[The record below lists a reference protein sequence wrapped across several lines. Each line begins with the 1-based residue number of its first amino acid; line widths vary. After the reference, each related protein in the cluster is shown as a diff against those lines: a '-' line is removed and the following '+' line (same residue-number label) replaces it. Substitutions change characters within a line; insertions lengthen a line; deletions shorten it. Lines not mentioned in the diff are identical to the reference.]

1 MFLRF
6 GDSIPVDVPGLW
18 EVGSPPGGPVTV
30 AAPAELAGLAPG
42 WLSEPAP
49 NEAILGV
56 TIPGGFTPPL
66 RELTKETSL
75 GFECLAFGVIVLGF
89 VFDPWQAWTLIHML
103 ELNEDGTFR
112 FRTYLLLVARQNG
125 KTTLMQALTLWAL
138 FTCRARLVV
147 GTAQDLD
154 VARESWDSCRVRI
167 EEDPTLST
175 RAPRGFIKTGNGK
188 EEIKLKIKRKGKW
201 IYPRYKI
208 KATNADAG
216 RGIPGVG
223 LLLLDELRTHKDHQ
237 AYAAL
242 SNTTMAVPNALMVG
256 MSNAGTDESIVL
268 NELFELAQSGEDPTL
283 GYAYYG
289 APTDDLDDQH
299 GWAHAN
305 PSLGYGRLTLR
316 ALQSARNKAR
326 KSLKAQAVFLVEN
339 MCRWVEAMDYA
350 LDPVAWR
357 GSASKA
363 SLEEYRTARWYGA
376 VDVSLDGDHVSLI
389 ICTPTED
396 GPVRVWVAKT
406 WEGVQEARAELP
418 AVLKALKLRKLG
430 WCPSGPAA
438 ELGAVIRGCA
448 RKPGSL
454 RGMELVE
461 YQGVKLSEATMGL
474 AAAVKARQVW
484 HQDEGVLNAQVAGC
498 SKLWQG
504 DRYVFT
510 RRGSG
515 HADAVYALAI
525 GVHVTMTAV
534 PPRKPWSV
542 HGQGQP
548 EAVQAEDLPVP
559 G

>member
-1 MFLRF
+1 MIQARPL
-6 GDSIPVDVPGLW
+6 
-18 EVGSPPGGPVTV
+18 PP
-30 AAPAELAGLAPG
+30 ELVGLAPG
-42 WLSEPAP
+42 WLSEPSATEP
-49 NEAILGV
+49 LLGV
-56 TIPGGFTPPL
+56 TTPRLFTAPA

-75 GFECLAFGVIVLGF
+75 GFECIAFGVIVLGF
-89 VFDPWQAWTLIHML
+89 RFDPWQAWVLIHML

-138 FTCRARLVV
+138 FTGRVRLVV

-154 VARESWDSCRVRI
+154 VARESWESCRIMI
-167 EEDPTLST
+167 EEDATLCK

-188 EEIKLKIKRKGKW
+188 EEIKLKIKKKGKW

-223 LLLLDELRTHKDHQ
+223 ILLLDELRTHKDHQ

-256 MSNAGTDESIVL
+256 MSNAGTADSIVL

-283 GYAYYG
+283 GFACYS
-289 APTDDLDDQH
+289 APTDDLDDLA
-299 GWAHAN
+299 GRAEAN
-305 PSLGYGRLTLR
+305 PSLGYGRLTMR
-316 ALQSARNKAR
+316 ALESARNKAR
-326 KSLKAQAVFLVEN
+326 KSLKAQAVYLVEN
-339 MCRWVEAMDYA
+339 LCRWVEAMDYA

-357 GSASKA
+357 GSVLKA
-363 SLEEYRTARWYGA
+363 DLEEFRAARWYGSL
-376 VDVSLDGDHVSLI
+376 DVSLDGGHVSLVI
-389 ICTPTED
+389 ATPD
-396 GPVRVWVAKT
+396 PGGAVRVWVAKT
-406 WEGVQEARAELP
+406 WEDVQAARQELP
-418 AVLKALKLRKLG
+418 ATLAALKLRRLA
-430 WCPSGPAA
+430 WCPSGPTA
-438 ELGAVIRGCA
+438 ELGAVIRQAG
-448 RKPGSL
+448 RKAGSL
-454 RGMELVE
+454 RGTELVE

-484 HQDEGVLNAQVAGC
+484 HQDEAVLNAQVAGC

-510 RRGSG
+510 RRGAG
-515 HADAVYALAI
+515 HADAVYALAMA
-525 GVHVTMTAV
+525 VHATMSARTA
-534 PPRKPWSV
+534 RKPWRPD
-542 HGQGQP
+542 GQGDNEGAQIATAE
-548 EAVQAEDLPVP
+548 EAPVP